1 MTSLPFPQ
9 LSNKAEEVDTF
20 KEFPTLLMSVGK
32 TADNGKVSIFTKEN
46 VKVYK
51 EDDVLIMC
59 KGNPILVGRRNERN
73 HYRIPLMQT
82 QGQCQPR

>member
-1 MTSLPFPQ
+1 
-9 LSNKAEEVDTF
+9 
-20 KEFPTLLMSVGK
+20 MSVGK
-32 TADNGKVSIFTKEN
+32 TDDDGNISISTNEN

-59 KGNPILVGRRNERN
+59 KGKPILVGRRNERN